1 MSRVKTIIIVAISV
15 LVLTIFVIII
25 CKKDGIA
32 QAAVR
37 NDGDTVATAEFVF
50 TAPYIPNEIDFAG
63 EKVPLNIYWVRE
75 GVDRELITASNQHT
89 LTMLPMKRAG
99 RWFPIIAPI
108 LKEEG
113 LPDDFKYLC
122 IAESNLQNVISP
134 AKATGFWQFME
145 KTARLYDLEVREEV
159 DERYDVEKSTHAA
172 CKYLI
177 GSKKRLGTWSLAA
190 AAYNMGEAGVKK
202 QMTEQNCNSY
212 WNLYLNQE
220 TARYM
225 YRIIA
230 YKLIFENPERYHY
243 KLLPEDLYA
252 PIACDTL
259 HIDTTITSLSDFAQ
273 LQKITYRELKEL
285 NPWLRGKKLTV
296 STKSYTIKVP
306 KK

>member
-1 MSRVKTIIIVAISV
+1 MGRVKTIVALAFSV
-15 LVLTIFVIII
+15 LILTILVIII
-25 CKKDGIA
+25 CKKEGIA
-32 QAAVR
+32 QSASQG
-37 NDGDTVATAEFVF
+37 DGDTVATSEFVF

-63 EKVPLNIYWVRE
+63 EKVPLNNYWVRE

-89 LTMLPMKRAG
+89 LTMLSMKRSG
-99 RWFPIIAPI
+99 RWFPIIEKI
-108 LKEEG
+108 MKEEG

-122 IAESNLQNVISP
+122 VAESNLQIVISP

-145 KTARLYDLEVREEV
+145 KTAKLYDLEVREEV

-202 QMTEQNCNSY
+202 QMTEQSCNSY

-243 KLLPEDLYA
+243 KLLPEDFYS

-259 HIDTTITSLSDFAQ
+259 HVDTTITSLHSFALSQ
-273 LQKITYRELKEL
+273 NITYKELKDL

-296 STKSYTIKVP
+296 TAKPYTIKVP

>member
-1 MSRVKTIIIVAISV
+1 MSRVKTIIIAAISV

-89 LTMLPMKRAG
+89 LTILSMKRAG
-99 RWFPIIAPI
+99 RWFPIIEPI